1 MTRIALLG
9 AGRIGRVHARA
20 VGATRGAALVAVA
33 DPVAGAAAE
42 VASLHGAEVRT
53 IDAIEASDDVDAVLV
68 CTPTDTHADLIERFA
83 RAGKACFCEKPVD
96 LSMARVRACLEVVEA
111 TGTTLMIGFQRRFD
125 PDFRALKDVID
136 TGRIGAVEMVTLTS
150 RDPGPPP
157 HEYIARSGGIFR
169 DMTIHDFD
177 VARWLLGE
185 EVESVQAVGSVLT
198 DPAIRDLGDFDSAT
212 VLLVTG
218 SGRQCTITNARRAA
232 YGYDQ
237 RIEVHGS
244 LGAVSAGNHRQA
256 NIEVAT
262 RDGYSRPPLLD
273 FFMTR
278 YAAAYAAEIAAFAD
292 AVANGAP
299 VPTTGRDGLMALA
312 LAEAAR
318 RAAGEGRVV
327 PLAEV
332 LDDAGRPAPSIA

>member
-20 VGATRGAALVAVA
+20 VGATPGARLVAVS
-33 DPVAGAAAE
+33 DPVTGAADEIA
-42 VASLHGAEVRT
+42 AAHGAEVRSVE
-53 IDAIEASDDVDAVLV
+53 AVEASDDVDAVLV

-83 RAGKACFCEKPVD
+83 RAGVAVFCEKPVD
-96 LSMARVRACLEVVEA
+96 LSIARVRACLDVVES

-136 TGRIGAVEMVTLTS
+136 TGRIGEVEMVALTS

-157 HEYIARSGGIFR
+157 PDYIRRSGGLFR

-185 EVESVQAVGSVLT
+185 EIDTVQAVGSVLT
-198 DPAIRDLGDFDSAT
+198 DPRIGELGDFDSAN
-212 VLLVTG
+212 VLLACA
-218 SGRQCTITNARRAA
+218 SGRQCTIANTRRAV

-244 LGAVSAGNHRQA
+244 LGAVSAENHRRA
-256 NIEVAT
+256 NIEVAGP
-262 RDGYSRPPLLD
+262 DGYSRPPLLD

-278 YAAAYAAEIAAFAD
+278 YAAAYAAEIAAFVD
-292 AVANGAP
+292 AVAHGAP
-299 VPTTGRDGLMALA
+299 VPTTGRDGLAALA
-312 LAEAAR
+312 LAEAAQ
-318 RAAGEGRVV
+318 RAATERRVV
-327 PLAEV
+327 PLSEV
-332 LDDAGRPAPSIA
+332 LDDAG